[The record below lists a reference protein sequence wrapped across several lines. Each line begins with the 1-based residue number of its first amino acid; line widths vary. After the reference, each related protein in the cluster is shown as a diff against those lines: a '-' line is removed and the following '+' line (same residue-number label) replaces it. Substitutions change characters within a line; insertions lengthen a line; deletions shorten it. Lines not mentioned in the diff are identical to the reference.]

1 MDSCKA
7 AAAFYHSAVCTE
19 TGNAVRAGHGTA
31 VAADA
36 VGIIY
41 DSKVCK
47 GILFKTC
54 TWAGGNAGSILTVQA
69 ADGIVT
75 ENRPLGTDSLGIKY
89 TAEGNNAVLNGE
101 VVLIHAGNGTGTAG
115 DALGGI
121 KVDRIAFHIR
131 HAFFLIVQ
139 RAAL

>member
-7 AAAFYHSAVCTE
+7 AAALYHSAVCTE
-19 TGNAVRAGHGTA
+19 AGNTVGARHSAA

-36 VGIIY
+36 VGIVNN
-41 DSKVCK
+41 SEVCER
-47 GILFKTC
+47 ILFKAC
-54 TWAGGNAGSILTVQA
+54 AGAGGDAGSILTVQA
-69 ADGIVT
+69 ADGIMT
-75 ENRPLGTDSLGIKY
+75 ENRTFGADSLGVEY

-101 VVLIHAGNGTGTAG
+101 VVLIHAGNGACTAG
-115 DALGGI
+115 NALGGI

-131 HAFFLIVQ
+131 HAFFLMVQ